1 MSCLASSE
9 VDLVSNLS
17 VNIQVY
23 FIRSLQISGQQ
34 IRILDCNLVS
44 NVCFSYFS
52 TFEITGNFNKL
63 LIEYTSLK
71 SIDQKRFLTLF
82 FQLRKR

>member
-52 TFEITGNFNKL
+52 TCEITGNFNKL